1 MKLIHL
7 SDLHLGKKLNEF
19 PLFDDQKYIL
29 QQIVDIAIEEK
40 PNCILIAG
48 DIYDKSIPPAEAVLL
63 LDDFLNRLTELSI
76 PVCII
81 SGNHDSAER
90 LAFGSQLMLKS
101 GVRIADAYDGK
112 VQKVTFADN
121 YGDVNIF
128 LLPFL
133 KPTIVRNALVR
144 LERNKEAEEITTYHE
159 AVKKAVELLSID
171 KSQRNVLLAHQ
182 FITGAVTCDSEAV
195 NVGGVDNIGADV
207 FADFDYVAL
216 GHIHSP
222 QNVADDERIRYS
234 GTPLKYSFSE
244 IKQQKSVTVINLGA
258 KGEMNVYVRE
268 LTPLRELRHLRGTYN
283 ELMQWE
289 AYEAYLKKGENQP
302 KDFFYLTLTD
312 EDDVPFALQSLR
324 IVYKNLLQLDY
335 DNKRTSSDN
344 ILKAIDSVEQKNPI
358 ELIKDFYEQRNNQ
371 AMNKQQETYILKLL
385 EELEGDVR

>member
-29 QQIVDIAIEEK
+29 QQIIDIAIEER

-63 LDDFLNRLTELSI
+63 LNDFLNRLTELGI

-101 GVRIADAYDGK
+101 GVRIADAYDGQ

-133 KPTIVRNALVR
+133 KPTIVRNALVK

-159 AVKKAVELLSID
+159 AVKKAVELLPID
-171 KSQRNVLLAHQ
+171 RSQRNVLVAHQ

-258 KGEMNVYVRE
+258 KGEMHVYVRE

-289 AYEAYLKKGENQP
+289 TYGNFLKEGANQP
-302 KDFFYLTLTD
+302 EDFFYLTLTD

-324 IVYKNLLQLDY
+324 IIYKNLLQLDY
-335 DNKRTSSDN
+335 DNKRTSSDS
-344 ILKAIDSVEQKNPI
+344 ILKVIDSAEQKTPI
-358 ELIKDFYEQRNNQ
+358 ELIQDFYEQRNNK
-371 AMNKQQETYILKLL
+371 AMNKQQKAYILKLL

>member
-76 PVCII
+76 SVCII

-90 LAFGSQLMLKS
+90 LAFGSQLMMKS

-133 KPTIVRNALVR
+133 KPTIVRNALIR

-244 IKQQKSVTVINLGA
+244 IKQQKSVTVIDLGE
-258 KGEMNVYVRE
+258 KGEMHVYVRE

-289 AYEAYLKKGENQP
+289 TYEAYLKEGANQP
-302 KDFFYLTLTD
+302 EDFFYLTLTD

-335 DNKRTSSDN
+335 DNERTSSDN
-344 ILKAIDSVEQKNPI
+344 ILKVIDSVEQKTPI